1 MKAVPPGLLQAIHVK
16 TVIPQGDRKEEAV
29 SIHALLMK
37 QGEPFGGDS
46 EEGFIQKFQS
56 TPCS

>member
-16 TVIPQGDRKEEAV
+16 TVIPQGDGKEEAV

-37 QGEPFGGDS
+37 QGEPVYAVRPLR
-46 EEGFIQKFQS
+46 FIVFQS